1 MSHNIPRILD
11 EHFITS
17 VDTQYTIALDANNE
31 WDYASL
37 VWTSDTDD
45 KPTLEQI
52 AAVELAPYVFKR
64 IGTPDFAEPNIVD
77 NVLALQA
84 AVHELRDRLDMQ
96 DSNGAFAFI
105 DGPAGRLGMTD
116 APTVQRLGVA
126 DADKPT
132 ADNLEALKT
141 DVVEQIMTFCEDKTK
156 DSLIVLNSLMS
167 VGLSRYTFEGKS
179 YLAIYHIK
187 IFDKHLRG
195 IGITTSM
202 LALVRARLSANS
214 TVAGIYSGW
223 MYDDNRAKRFIE
235 DNGAFLHKRKR
246 NLISLLWNK

>member
-17 VDTQYTIALDANNE
+17 VDTQYTIELNANNE

-52 AAVELAPYVFKR
+52 AAVELKPMVFKH

-96 DSNGAFAFI
+96 DSNAFAFI

-141 DVVEQIMTFCEDKTK
+141 DMVEQIMVFCEDKTK
-156 DSLIVLNSLMS
+156 TSIMALNSLFS
-167 VGLSRYTFEGKS
+167 VGLSRDTIGGKE
-179 YLAIYHIK
+179 YLTIYQIT
-187 IFDKHLRG
+187 IFDKNYRG
-195 IGITTSM
+195 QGITSAM
-202 LALVRARLSANS
+202 LAAVRARVTADS
-214 TVAGIYSGW
+214 TVAGLFSGW
-223 MYDDNRAKRFIE
+223 MYDDNRAKRMIA
-235 DNGAFLHKRKR
+235 DNGAVVHQRKR
-246 NLISLLWNK
+246 DLISLIWNK

>member
-17 VDTQYTIALDANNE
+17 VDTQYTIQMDANNE

-64 IGTPDFAEPNIVD
+64 IGTPDFAEPNLAD

-84 AVHELRDRLDMQ
+84 AVREIRDRLDMQ
-96 DSNGAFAFI
+96 DSNGAFGLI

-132 ADNLEALKT
+132 ADNIETLKA
-141 DVVEQIMTFCEDKTK
+141 DMVDQIMVFCEDKTK
-156 DSLIVLNSLMS
+156 SSIMALNSLMS
-167 VGLSRYTFEGKS
+167 VSLSRDTIGGKD
-179 YLAIYHIK
+179 YLTIYQIT
-187 IFDKHLRG
+187 IFDKDYRG
-195 IGITTSM
+195 QGITSAM
-202 LALVRARLSANS
+202 LAAVRARVTANS
-214 TVAGIYSGW
+214 TVDGLFSGW
-223 MYDDNRAKRFIE
+223 TYDDSRAKRMID
-235 DNGAFLHKRKR
+235 DNGAVVHQRKR
-246 NLISLLWNK
+246 DLVSLIWDK